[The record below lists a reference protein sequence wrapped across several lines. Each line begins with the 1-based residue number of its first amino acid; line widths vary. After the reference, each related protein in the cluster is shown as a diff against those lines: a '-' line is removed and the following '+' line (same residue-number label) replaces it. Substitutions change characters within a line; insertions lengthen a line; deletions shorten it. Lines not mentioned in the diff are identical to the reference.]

1 MAVGQ
6 SGGRALHHL
15 KLSNSGSSCLRML
28 SALGSTIAVRALLS
42 FASGCVGGILFKG
55 SGLPL
60 PWTLGS
66 LTAAAVIAMAGLD
79 WKLPSA
85 ARNAARP
92 IIGVMAGSAFTAE
105 VARSMGHWWEVILPL
120 VSFLVVITLAGR
132 MFFTRFCGFDKTT
145 AFFASTPGG
154 LSELTLIGAQYGG
167 NIRQLVLIHSTRIV
181 TVVFLVPFVVRLLF
195 DLEGVGKAAPVHAS
209 EVLSA
214 LDWLALVGCA
224 AIGYFIGRP
233 LKMVG
238 GIMVVPLILS
248 AIVHGTGLTYLPPPP
263 WLVAIVQVIIGCV
276 AGSRFA
282 GVQWHEIRTSVV
294 QGLAWTAI
302 MLIAAL
308 AAAILCSTFVD
319 ASVPAL
325 LLAFAPGGIAEMT
338 IVAFGMGIEV
348 AFVVCCH
355 VFRSIFLIAAAPVL
369 YRGMHKG

>member
-1 MAVGQ
+1 MTGKL
-6 SGGRALHHL
+6 GGIL
-15 KLSNSGSSCLRML
+15 
-28 SALGSTIAVRALLS
+28 AVRALLC
-42 FASGCVGGILFKG
+42 FVSGCAGGAVFKW
-55 SGLPL
+55 LDFPL

-66 LTAAAVIAMAGLD
+66 LTAAAVIAVAGLE
-79 WKLPSA
+79 WKLPNA

-105 VARSMGHWWEVILPL
+105 VARSMVHWWEAVLPL
-120 VSFLVVITLAGR
+120 VAFLVLITLAGR
-132 MFFTRFCGFDKTT
+132 VFFTRFCGFDRTT

-154 LSELTLIGAQYGG
+154 LSELTLLGAQYGG
-167 NIRQLVLIHSTRIV
+167 NIRQLVLIHSTRII

-195 DLEGVGKAAPVHAS
+195 DLEGGGGAGTARSP

-214 LDWLALVGCA
+214 LDWLILLGCA
-224 AIGYFIGRP
+224 GLGYVIGRP
-233 LKMVG
+233 LKMIG
-238 GIMVVPLILS
+238 GVMVVPLLLS
-248 AIVHGTGLTYLPPPP
+248 AIVHGTGLTQLPPPP
-263 WLVAIVQVIIGCV
+263 WLVALVQVIIGCV

-282 GVQWHEIRTSVV
+282 GVQWDEIRTSVV

-302 MLIAAL
+302 MLLAAL
-308 AAAILCSTFVD
+308 AAAVMCSTFVD

-338 IVAFGMGIEV
+338 IVAFAMGIEV

-355 VFRSIFLIAAAPVL
+355 VFRSIFLVAVAPAL